1 MTRVK
6 TKTNKRK
13 NEWII
18 HFIRIPKQILDRPLD
33 SFPQLP

>member
-18 HFIRIPKQILDRPLD
+18 QFIMIPKQILDRPLD